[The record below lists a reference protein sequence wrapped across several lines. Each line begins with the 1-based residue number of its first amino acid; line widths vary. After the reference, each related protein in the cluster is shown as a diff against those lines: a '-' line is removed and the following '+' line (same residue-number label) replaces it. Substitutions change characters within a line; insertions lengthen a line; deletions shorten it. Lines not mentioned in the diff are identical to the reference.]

1 MIDRAEPLQV
11 SIRQKI
17 IKYPTLPST
26 ALEMVH
32 SREIL
37 ANVQLRRVL
46 VYYVRKVFSLCI
58 ALILPGLASKPSV
71 PLGRR
76 MWLDKVHWF
85 CI

>member
-1 MIDRAEPLQV
+1 MIDRAEALQV

-46 VYYVRKVFSLCI
+46 VYYIRKVLAF
-58 ALILPGLASKPSV
+58 ALL
-71 PLGRR
+71 
-76 MWLDKVHWF
+76 
-85 CI
+85 